1 LVIEHRQCGLGRTS
15 VLHLPAAHDALS
27 YSFLIEGTLFVAL
40 ITSLPEVAVTLS
52 ALRPEALDV
61 AIANLFG
68 SNLLDILIAAIDD
81 LFVLPGPQLSHVA
94 SVHAV
99 SAFSAVMMSGI
110 AVVGLLYRPKTRV
123 FKTSG

>member
-1 LVIEHRQCGLGRTS
+1 
-15 VLHLPAAHDALS
+15 
-27 YSFLIEGTLFVAL
+27 
-40 ITSLPEVAVTLS
+40 LPEVAATLS
-52 ALRPEALDV
+52 ALRLGALDV

-68 SNLLDILIAAIDD
+68 SNLLDILIVAIND
-81 LFVLPGPQLSHVA
+81 LFVLPGPLLSHVS

-123 FKTSG
+123 FKTSGWASLVFFTLFILNTYVVYLYEQ